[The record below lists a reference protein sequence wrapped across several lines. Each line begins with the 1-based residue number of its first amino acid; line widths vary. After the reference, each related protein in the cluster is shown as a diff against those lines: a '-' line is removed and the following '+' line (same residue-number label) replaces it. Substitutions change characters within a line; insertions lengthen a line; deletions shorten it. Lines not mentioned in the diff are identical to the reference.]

1 MGGYGSG
8 RHGGRDTTSDMRSL
22 DVRQMQ
28 RNGWLAPAAAGEIY
42 WSSNGQRTATINYRM
57 EGKGVRLIYRSR
69 RTGEDW
75 KDHDYVVPLTYTP
88 CNYGGSRVWF
98 LCPCCGRRVAKLYGG
113 AIYACRHCHKLAYQS
128 QRETQDG
135 RALRKADK
143 MRDRLGW
150 VPGILNGEGGKPKGM
165 HWATYGRM
173 LDQYSKACEVT
184 VMGMHR
190 RLGLIRGRIRAAG
203 LSDDDLD
210 FP

>member
-8 RHGGRDTTSDMRSL
+8 RHGGRSTPHRTCAVWTCARCSVMAGWRLLQQVKSVEQQRAADSD
-22 DVRQMQ
+22 V
-28 RNGWLAPAAAGEIY
+28 
-42 WSSNGQRTATINYRM
+42 NYRM

-75 KDHDYVVPLTYTP
+75 KDHDYVVPLTYTA
-88 CNYGGSRVWF
+88 CNNYGGSRVWF

-128 QRETQDG
+128 QRETRGD

-143 MRDRLGW
+143 LRDRLDW

-190 RLGLIRGRIRAAG
+190 KR
-203 LSDDDLD
+203 D
-210 FP
+210 